1 MKARNHRIHPR
12 KAGFFALL
20 LSLVGLGTTSCWQV
34 CMYGSPCAEWTV
46 KGKVVNEAGEP
57 ISGLQVALGN
67 LTNGGNYYALNTL
80 QTGADGVYELI
91 SGGNPISN
99 LQVDVKDIDGEAS
112 GGAFRDTSL
121 VVSDLQ
127 YKDGDG
133 DWYVGHVEIEVPDIT
148 LKKK

>member
-1 MKARNHRIHPR
+1 MKIGNHRLKPR

-20 LSLVGLGTTSCWQV
+20 LSLVGLGTTSCWPV

-46 KGKVVNEAGEP
+46 KGKVVDEAGEP
-57 ISGLQVALGN
+57 IPGLQVALGN
-67 LTNGGNYYALNTL
+67 RTNSDNYYPLDTL
-80 QTGADGVYELI
+80 HTGAEGVYELI
-91 SGGNPISN
+91 SGGNPISH
-99 LQVDVKDIDGEAS
+99 LQIDVKDIDGEE
-112 GGAFRDTSL
+112 GGGSFRDTTL
-121 VVSDLQ
+121 VISDLQ

>member
-1 MKARNHRIHPR
+1 MKARNHRTHPR

-67 LTNGGNYYALNTL
+67 RTDSDYYYPLDTL
-80 QTGADGVYELI
+80 RTGSDGVFELI
-91 SGGNPISN
+91 SGGNPISH
-99 LQVDVKDIDGEAS
+99 LQVDVNDIDGEEG

-121 VVSDLQ
+121 VISDLK